1 MFGHTSLADLRSRTE
16 YEAWLL
22 EAVYDIA
29 NQRIAVENVDQI
41 IFPASGA
48 RPTVTAYGAA
58 SVRMGDWRPGFLRAG
73 APLVFVTVF
82 KLLDMLVEWV
92 LAENDHKATHRFEQ
106 KVGLLGGRIEFP
118 ALIDD
123 RPWLKERLKALYEKL
138 EPLRGT
144 IIHARHFKSTDGG
157 IEVQSSKSG
166 SLGPLIA
173 ITANDLRTLALLL
186 VSLLRYLEGAWAM
199 DAFHEKRIRRSLD
212 ELAHLHSLELLGQ
225 LIPTFYC
232 VRVYVPEGESISCDL
247 DKIRREIAALR
258 PNEDVVFDLQ
268 IVTITS
274 DGSRATAY
282 LIPWEQLRASGAL
295 LERPT
300 QELAPFK
307 TDVPTQLDL
316 ASLARDLATRGA
328 PAP

>member
-1 MFGHTSLADLRSRTE
+1 
-16 YEAWLL
+16 
-22 EAVYDIA
+22 
-29 NQRIAVENVDQI
+29 
-41 IFPASGA
+41 
-48 RPTVTAYGAA
+48 
-58 SVRMGDWRPGFLRAG
+58 
-73 APLVFVTVF
+73 
-82 KLLDMLVEWV
+82 
-92 LAENDHKATHRFEQ
+92 
-106 KVGLLGGRIEFP
+106 
-118 ALIDD
+118 
-123 RPWLKERLKALYEKL
+123 
-138 EPLRGT
+138 
-144 IIHARHFKSTDGG
+144 
-157 IEVQSSKSG
+157 
-166 SLGPLIA
+166 
-173 ITANDLRTLALLL
+173 
-186 VSLLRYLEGAWAM
+186 M